1 MTIPQL
7 AVLNL
12 CQHSALNMT
21 VDSDPKQSH
30 QGSKMRQSPLSE
42 QVMQKNFNLPQPAP
56 WQASALHGA
65 FLYSLPDH
73 QDEAM
78 PSQCVTHP

>member
-1 MTIPQL
+1 
-7 AVLNL
+7 
-12 CQHSALNMT
+12 MT

-42 QVMQKNFNLPQPAP
+42 QVMRQFFNLPQPAP